1 MVIIVST
8 ILFLN
13 RILSSLSQLAREI
26 TMQTPCHALY
36 VYQSNFFSVMFVNVI
51 QPYTTFK
58 FIKLIFVEFSIKLYV
73 ISRLNYKLYPVI

>member
-8 ILFLN
+8 ILLLN

-36 VYQSNFFSVMFVNVI
+36 VYQSNSLLSYLLM
-51 QPYTTFK
+51 
-58 FIKLIFVEFSIKLYV
+58 LYNP
-73 ISRLNYKLYPVI
+73 ILLLNLLN